1 MERVPVILFGEE
13 KLLRPQDITRLIELL
28 LVVVAYGN
36 SESLADA
43 QNAIDEAKLDE
54 LQARAT

>member
-54 LQARAT
+54 LQSRAT

>member
-1 MERVPVILFGEE
+1 MEHIPVILFGEE
-13 KLLRPQDITRLIELL
+13 KLLRPQDITKLIEAL
-28 LVVVAYGN
+28 LVVVTYDS